1 MDFAAVGSGYVAE
14 GLIRGQT
21 AVVWATDRHTAHAMF
36 LQPRNTLLWRSKSSA
51 PSTALVPL
59 CDSDGTFSGEQ
70 FVIGEEVPSS
80 IGQREFGYDSQ
91 IVVELA
97 SPVRED

>member
-1 MDFAAVGSGYVAE
+1 MVSV
-14 GLIRGQT
+14 
-21 AVVWATDRHTAHAMF
+21 
-36 LQPRNTLLWRSKSSA
+36 
-51 PSTALVPL
+51 
-59 CDSDGTFSGEQ
+59 
-70 FVIGEEVPSS
+70 EVPSS